1 MSFDHSM
8 SLCCA
13 QVKEGV
19 SKEQVREALMP
30 VLKVFGADKKDSAV
44 YGCEFIFNEE
54 TGDVYLDTYGEVGD
68 SFDDKVRDV
77 AANLNEIVLEAGQIE
92 LRDHDTGDLDNAIT
106 IIEFG
111 PSDEAINAYVRK
123 RDIDAALI
131 LIGNHLPQD
140 KIAAIRAMIDS

>member
-1 MSFDHSM
+1 M
-8 SLCCA
+8 
-13 QVKEGV
+13 
-19 SKEQVREALMP
+19 
-30 VLKVFGADKKDSAV
+30 
-44 YGCEFIFNEE
+44 
-54 TGDVYLDTYGEVGD
+54 
-68 SFDDKVRDV
+68 